1 MKSEERKPEIES
13 DGERETEIANYLA
26 AHPEFFE
33 RHLELLLALRLPH
46 RTGGAAVSLL
56 ERQLDALR
64 SEVKRYRSQLEEF
77 IAVARDNESLH
88 RRMHRLTL
96 ALLEPGELDDIQSAL
111 RAELQSQFEAD
122 AVELRLFGPELGT
135 APDPDPTLAAFRRLL
150 DQGRPVCGALEPGQ
164 MEQLFGDQARD
175 LSSAALIPLKGQNVL
190 GLLAVSSRDP
200 DRFHPGKGTE
210 FLVRLG
216 ELASRRLEVALRGGD

>member
-1 MKSEERKPEIES
+1 MKSEERKPETEG
-13 DGERETEIANYLA
+13 DGEPETQIADYLA

-46 RTGGAAVSLL
+46 PTGGGAVSLL

-64 SEVKRYRSQLEEF
+64 GEVKRYRGQLEEF

-96 ALLEPGELDDIQSAL
+96 ALLEPGDLDDVLSAL
-111 RAELQSQFEAD
+111 RAELQSQFDAD
-122 AVELRLFGPELGT
+122 AVELRLF
-135 APDPDPTLAAFRRLL
+135 APDLGEGPTQDPTLTAFRQLL

-164 MEQLFGDQARD
+164 MEQLFGEQAGD
-175 LSSAALIPLKGQNVL
+175 LGSAALIPLKGQGVL
-190 GLLAVSSRDP
+190 G
-200 DRFHPGKGTE
+200 HQQ
-210 FLVRLG
+210 
-216 ELASRRLEVALRGGD
+216 LRP

>member
-1 MKSEERKPEIES
+1 
-13 DGERETEIANYLA
+13 
-26 AHPEFFE
+26 
-33 RHLELLLALRLPH
+33 
-46 RTGGAAVSLL
+46 
-56 ERQLDALR
+56 
-64 SEVKRYRSQLEEF
+64 
-77 IAVARDNESLH
+77 
-88 RRMHRLTL
+88 MHRLTL

-122 AVELRLFGPELGT
+122 AVALRLFDPELGA
-135 APDPDPTLAAFRRLL
+135 APNPDPTLAAFRQQL

-164 MEQLFGDQARD
+164 MEQLFGEQAQD
-175 LSSAALIPLKGQNVL
+175 LSSAALIPLKGQQVL

-216 ELASRRLEVALRGGD
+216 ELVSRRLEVALRGTA